1 MWQWRREEVSC
12 EILPRNRIIR
22 RYKNDVYGNGKG
34 CNLGVRYAP
43 LRTDKGS
50 RQSKGAILISD

>member
-34 CNLGVRYAP
+34 CNLGENLTRDEP
-43 LRTDKGS
+43 DKGS

>member
-34 CNLGVRYAP
+34 CN
-43 LRTDKGS
+43 
-50 RQSKGAILISD
+50 